1 MKILSIN
8 TRWWDYAYMHFIH
21 LCSEHISYNVIQK
34 GFLKILTIL
43 VGSNSIWLEV
53 HIGFHK
59 PDHNQNWNIS
69 VW

>member
-1 MKILSIN
+1 
-8 TRWWDYAYMHFIH
+8 MHFIH

-34 GFLKILTIL
+34 DFLKILTIL

-59 PDHNQNWNIS
+59 PDHNQN
-69 VW
+69 